1 MGASSGMCST
11 GRAGVVP
18 HRLPGCIGCCTGSWV
33 VGPSAAPGWSCG
45 WPVPVMYSVGCRRGG
60 LIGGGRGCRS
70 TAMCVMWGIRVGH
83 GGHGGTS
90 RGASVLG
97 VPRRARGDRV
107 GIAGNSLRGAAAAG
121 DIWLAVK
128 ETGEGVGGVAV
139 SKDPRMSPNWGPKTV
154 PRVWT
159 SDDEDDQAQR
169 YQTVA
174 ACSVLKRF
182 AATPQQ
188 AREVLDM
195 LGLRTSVGSA
205 RVALIDEPDFPAY
218 ARPSSVQPPKTRPCA
233 VPLLPDGWDPQA
245 KHWYLM
251 MCDIIGR
258 DGIFPIA
265 WRAATMDWAR
275 ESFGEWIKR

>member
-1 MGASSGMCST
+1 
-11 GRAGVVP
+11 
-18 HRLPGCIGCCTGSWV
+18 
-33 VGPSAAPGWSCG
+33 
-45 WPVPVMYSVGCRRGG
+45 
-60 LIGGGRGCRS
+60 
-70 TAMCVMWGIRVGH
+70 
-83 GGHGGTS
+83 
-90 RGASVLG
+90 
-97 VPRRARGDRV
+97 
-107 GIAGNSLRGAAAAG
+107 
-121 DIWLAVK
+121 
-128 ETGEGVGGVAV
+128 
-139 SKDPRMSPNWGPKTV
+139 MSPNWGPKTV

-275 ESFGEWIKR
+275 ESFGEWIKRELVTMDRSFIWEPGPFTFRPAAITGFTPVMITDEKLLAALSRPV